1 MGSDEKRNL
10 SYLTSLFFL
19 QLSSNMAA
27 AAHLQSLKEEATCS
41 ICLEYFTEPVSV
53 ECGHAF
59 CLSCITQ
66 CWEGLKANFPY
77 PQCRETSQSKTLRP
91 YRQLGNM
98 VEIAKQLHASSNTP
112 QEENLCREHEEK
124 LKLFCED
131 DQRPICVICRESRG
145 HRAHTVLPIPEAA
158 QEYQDKL
165 YSHMEHLKKELKGL
179 QEWVE
184 EESRKASELE
194 GNIMKQRESIL
205 STFEHLK
212 QFLEKEKQQLLSR
225 LEKEQEEKMKKIQ
238 EKLTRL
244 EEQQSTHRDL
254 ITELERKCQQQDVD
268 LLKDVK
274 SVLRRCSEVKALKP
288 QEDAPGME
296 TTLQS
301 TTRHAHL
308 QEKLTELKETFPAEM
323 DWRYMKSFE
332 REVILDPGT
341 AHPRL
346 IVSADGRSVRCGAR
360 AQDLPDTPQRF
371 TLYRCVL
378 GREGLSSGRHYWEV
392 EVGGSRD
399 WELGVCDESVP
410 RKEEITGSPE
420 EGLWT
425 VELWDGKY
433 KALTSPPTPLTP
445 RVPPRVLGFFLDYE
459 AGRLSVYDA
468 QDRALLFTFPGA
480 PFPRTLRPFFWTW
493 SPEGGLRI
501 LPGAGGD

>member
-1 MGSDEKRNL
+1 
-10 SYLTSLFFL
+10 
-19 QLSSNMAA
+19 MATA
-27 AAHLQSLKEEATCS
+27 AQLQSLKEEATCS

-66 CWEGLKANFPY
+66 CWEALEANFPC

-91 YRQLGNM
+91 NRQLGNM

-145 HRAHTVLPIPEAA
+145 HRAHKVLRIPEAA

-184 EESRKASELE
+184 EESRKASKLE

-274 SVLRRCSEVKALKP
+274 SVLRRCSEVKALIP
-288 QEDAPGME
+288 QEDAAGME

-308 QEKLTELKETFPAEM
+308 QEKLTELKETFPAEI
-323 DWRYMKSFE
+323 DWRYMTSCE
-332 REVILDPGT
+332 REVTLDSGT
-341 AHPRL
+341 AHPEL
-346 IVSADGRSVRCGAR
+346 IVSADGRSVRYGPR

-371 TLYRCVL
+371 TSHPCVL

-392 EVGGSRD
+392 EVGGSQG
-399 WELGVCDESVP
+399 WALGVCDESVP
-410 RKEEITGSPE
+410 RKERLPRSPE
-420 EGLWT
+420 GGLWA
-425 VELWDGKY
+425 VGLWDGKY
-433 KALTSPPTPLTP
+433 EALTPPTPLTP
-445 RVPPRVLGFFLDYE
+445 RAPPGVLGFFLDYE

-480 PFPRTLRPFFWTW
+480 PFPRTLRPFFYTW

>member
-1 MGSDEKRNL
+1 
-10 SYLTSLFFL
+10 
-19 QLSSNMAA
+19 MAA
-27 AAHLQSLKEEATCS
+27 AAQLQSLKEEATCS

-66 CWEGLKANFPY
+66 CWEGLEANFPC

-91 YRQLGNM
+91 NWLVANM
-98 VEIAKQLHASSNTP
+98 VEMLKQLHASSNTP

-131 DQRPICVICRESRG
+131 DQRPICVVCSMSRD
-145 HRAHTVLPIPEAA
+145 HKPHTVLPISEAA
-158 QEYQDKL
+158 QEYKDKL
-165 YSHMEHLKKELKGL
+165 YSQMEHLKKELKGL

-184 EESRKASELE
+184 EEGRKASELE

-244 EEQQSTHRDL
+244 EEQQSTHRGL
-254 ITELERKCQQQDVD
+254 ITDLQRKCQQQEVD

-323 DWRYMKSFE
+323 DWRYMKSCEQNKASVMSKLAVHGDRGGCPILGEHALPFRE
-332 REVILDPGT
+332 RRFSIKEKT
-341 AHPRL
+341 WR
-346 IVSADGRSVRCGAR
+346 
-360 AQDLPDTPQRF
+360 PDQINFPKHLLHMFPLQGDQSFRF
-371 TLYRCVL
+371 IDNAW
-378 GREGLSSGRHYWEV
+378 GEMNKG
-392 EVGGSRD
+392 
-399 WELGVCDESVP
+399 
-410 RKEEITGSPE
+410 
-420 EGLWT
+420 
-425 VELWDGKY
+425 
-433 KALTSPPTPLTP
+433 
-445 RVPPRVLGFFLDYE
+445 
-459 AGRLSVYDA
+459 
-468 QDRALLFTFPGA
+468 
-480 PFPRTLRPFFWTW
+480 
-493 SPEGGLRI
+493 
-501 LPGAGGD
+501 

>member
-1 MGSDEKRNL
+1 
-10 SYLTSLFFL
+10 
-19 QLSSNMAA
+19 MAA
-27 AAHLQSLKEEATCS
+27 AAQLQSLKEKATCS

-66 CWEGLKANFPY
+66 CWEGLEANFPC

-91 YRQLGNM
+91 IRLVANV

-212 QFLEKEKQQLLSR
+212 QFLEKEKHQLLSR

-244 EEQQSTHRDL
+244 EKQQSTRRDL

-268 LLKDVK
+268 LLQDVK
-274 SVLRRCSEVKALKP
+274 SVLSRCSEVKALKP

-323 DWRYMKSFE
+323 DWRYVKSCE
-332 REVILDPGT
+332 QYK
-341 AHPRL
+341 A
-346 IVSADGRSVRCGAR
+346 SMMSK
-360 AQDLPDTPQRF
+360 
-371 TLYRCVL
+371 
-378 GREGLSSGRHYWEV
+378 
-392 EVGGSRD
+392 
-399 WELGVCDESVP
+399 LGVH
-410 RKEEITGSPE
+410 G
-420 EGLWT
+420 
-425 VELWDGKY
+425 DGGGCPILGEH
-433 KALTSPPTPLTP
+433 ALPF
-445 RVPPRVLGFFLDYE
+445 RER
-459 AGRLSVYDA
+459 RLSIKEKTWRPD
-468 QDRALLFTFPGA
+468 QINFPKHLLHVFP
-480 PFPRTLRPFFWTW
+480 LQ
-493 SPEGGLRI
+493 
-501 LPGAGGD
+501 GDQSFRFIDNVWGEMNKR